1 MKSDSDWML
10 GWIKEGRAC
19 PQGPLGLRL
28 SFVFLSSGRDVNANI
43 ITVNGKINTRII
55 FIYLPYYMD
64 KIWRRMMVT
73 VTLGRV
79 VDCKYTH
86 GPFLGGHFK
95 ITSLHS

>member
-19 PQGPLGLRL
+19 PHGLLGLRL
-28 SFVFLSSGRDVNANI
+28 SLVFLSSGGDVNANI

-55 FIYLPYYMD
+55 FIYLPHYMD
-64 KIWRRMMVT
+64 KMWRRMM

-79 VDCKYTH
+79 VDFKYTH
-86 GPFLGGHFK
+86 GPFSGGHYK
-95 ITSLHS
+95 ITSLHLQT